1 MRINAEIEDDKL
13 GGCGNPISLPHHF
26 TLSKITHAMYV
37 L

>member
-1 MRINAEIEDDKL
+1 MRINAETEDKL
-13 GGCGNPISLPHHF
+13 GSCGNPISLPHHF